1 MNSKHIIPIALA
13 DDHAMF
19 RLGLISVLKT
29 YGDFE
34 ILFDAGNGKDFLEI
48 LKKAEEKP
56 SVCIID
62 INMPIMHGYDT
73 VKLIKQSY
81 PTIRVLALSMYDEET
96 NIIQMLRS
104 GADGYVLKDSEPN
117 VLAEAIRHVHRTG
130 SYDSEL
136 ITQDMRSTL
145 KKKEE
150 ETNTTPIII
159 SGKELEFLKLACTE
173 LTYKEIATT
182 MEVSQRTIDG
192 YRDRLF
198 SKLGVKSRIGL
209 VTYALRFGHVSMYK

>member
-1 MNSKHIIPIALA
+1 MNTIHKIPIALA

-19 RLGLISVLKT
+19 RLGLISVLKS

-34 ILFDAGNGKDFLEI
+34 VVFDVANGKDFI
-48 LKKAEEKP
+48 DKLKTVEDKP
-56 SVCIID
+56 AVCIID

-73 VKLIKQSY
+73 VKLIKQNY
-81 PTIRVLALSMYDEET
+81 PTMRVLALSMYDEER

-104 GADGYVLKDSEPN
+104 GADGYVLKDSEPD
-117 VLAEAIRHVHRTG
+117 VLAEAIRTVYRTG
-130 SYDSEL
+130 SHDSEL
-136 ITQDMRSTL
+136 ITQDMRSNLRRKDEDAGT
-145 KKKEE
+145 E
-150 ETNTTPIII
+150 PVII

-173 LTYKEIATT
+173 LTYKEIATA

-198 SKLGVKSRIGL
+198 VKLNVKSRIGL
-209 VTYALRFGHVSMYK
+209 VTYALRYGHVSLYK